1 MEILPSFYLFQ
12 GDFFGKAL
20 FYNTLRLKVIPG
32 IRRVKNAVTFIL
44 KGVYF
49 KLKSDSEPKDVTFTV
64 LQCRLLGILR
74 HRINNGEFTER
85 SLARLVGISQ
95 PQVHNVLKGVRK
107 LSPQTAD
114 LLLGTLKMTI
124 LDLLTQTEL
133 PGGCAH
139 CSPERSCGVVG
150 TVTGKAG
157 APAFLPASAYPLKKG
172 PSKEIIP
179 YFPPVERLG

>member
-1 MEILPSFYLFQ
+1 
-12 GDFFGKAL
+12 
-20 FYNTLRLKVIPG
+20 
-32 IRRVKNAVTFIL
+32 L

-49 KLKSDSEPKDVTFTV
+49 KLKSDSEPEDVTFTV

-124 LDLLTQTEL
+124 LDLLTQADL
-133 PGGCAH
+133 AGRWAP
-139 CSPERSCGVVG
+139 CSLERSCRVVRN
-150 TVTGKAG
+150 VTEKGG
-157 APAFLPASAYPLKKG
+157 ASAYSPASAYPLKKG
-172 PSKEIIP
+172 PSKEVIP
-179 YFPPVERLG
+179 YFPAVERLG